1 MTTQIT
7 NLTLEARLG
16 DDIIIRLRNI
26 LVAVNMLEPGQ
37 CTHTNYEMKKFS
49 FQITSNIAHH
59 NQLQSI
65 KSINLQEHILTLM
78 QYHTFPH
85 TCLHITPLRGEGI
98 VSRFF
103 SITILL

>member
-37 CTHTNYEMKKFS
+37 CTHTNNEMKKFS
-49 FQITSNIAHH
+49 FQITYHIIAHH
-59 NQLQSI
+59 NQLQ
-65 KSINLQEHILTLM
+65 SINLQEHILTLM

-85 TCLHITPLRGEGI
+85 TCSHISPLRGEGI

>member
-7 NLTLEARLG
+7 NLTLEARVG

-37 CTHTNYEMKKFS
+37 CTHTNNEMKKFS

-65 KSINLQEHILTLM
+65 NLQEHILTLM
-78 QYHTFPH
+78 QYHTFPR
-85 TCLHITPLRGEGI
+85 TCSHITPLRGEGI

>member
-16 DDIIIRLRNI
+16 DYIINKI
-26 LVAVNMLEPGQ
+26 EEHPSSSQHGQ
-37 CTHTNYEMKKFS
+37 CTHTNNEMKEFS

-59 NQLQSI
+59 NQLQ
-65 KSINLQEHILTLM
+65 SINLQEHILTLM

-85 TCLHITPLRGEGI
+85 TCSHITPLRGEGI

>member
-26 LVAVNMLEPGQ
+26 LVNMLEPGQ
-37 CTHTNYEMKKFS
+37 CTHTNNEMKKFRS
-49 FQITSNIAHH
+49 LTIYPITINY

-65 KSINLQEHILTLM
+65 NLQEYILTLM

-85 TCLHITPLRGEGI
+85 TCSHISPLRGEGI

-103 SITILL
+103 LLQSFFEH